1 MPSPTFR
8 SLCSMKSLFLP
19 LLPLKIRYFQLSHSH
34 PLNPKIISNHCPQL
48 RLKPS
53 QTSCSRSYATMPSK
67 GPVFPAAEGR
77 SLCGEIHVIIGPMFA
92 GKTTALLRRIQLA
105 VDSGRRVAM
114 IKSDKD
120 NRYSLDSV
128 VSHDGAKMPCF
139 AVPEL
144 SVLRSKMGDEDY
156 NMLDVIGIDEAQ
168 FFEDLYDFCHIAAD
182 HDGKTV
188 IVAGLD
194 GDYLRRKF
202 GSVLDIIPLADSVT
216 KLNSR
221 CELCGRPAFFTLRK
235 SDQTETELIGGADV
249 YMPVCRRHY
258 INGQAV
264 IESTRFILEAK
275 KIEPYSEALPLS
287 NF

>member
-1 MPSPTFR
+1 
-8 SLCSMKSLFLP
+8 MKSLFRPPSLIHIVDSHLSRSLP
-19 LLPLKIRYFQLSHSH
+19 LYSQT
-34 PLNPKIISNHCPQL
+34 ISNHRPQL
-48 RLKPS
+48 RLKSLP
-53 QTSCSRSYATMPSK
+53 TSCSRSYSIMPAKETLLS
-67 GPVFPAAEGR
+67 AADGR
-77 SLCGEIHVIIGPMFA
+77 ALCGEIHVIIGPMFA
-92 GKTTALLRRIQLA
+92 GKTTALLRRIQIA
-105 VDSGRRVAM
+105 IDGGRRVAM

-120 NRYSLDSV
+120 NRYGVDSV

-144 SVLRSKMGDEDY
+144 SVFRSNIGDEDY

-182 HDGKTV
+182 RDGKTV

-194 GDYLRRKF
+194 GDYLRRRF

-235 SDQTETELIGGADV
+235 SNQTETELIGGADV

-258 INGQAV
+258 VSGQAL
-264 IESTRFILEAK
+264 IETTKIILEGK
-275 KIEPYSEALPLS
+275 KIETYSEAAPLS
-287 NF
+287 GL